1 MRCEEC
7 PRSHSQALSVR
18 YRDSMEVDKDEVIEG
33 EQAACVVHSKKM
45 QLALQVD
52 LDRERDPREYLVGPQ
67 RPVCENW

>member
-1 MRCEEC
+1 
-7 PRSHSQALSVR
+7 
-18 YRDSMEVDKDEVIEG
+18 MEVDKDEVIEG